1 MWCFVG
7 TTERLRRNLR
17 EMLKLLWW
25 IILKNRVQVVTIQF
39 SKFESEIQLKVP
51 HVGSVCSYSIPNLSY
66 LFLELQVNKRIIM
79 AILNF
84 VSLYWTIV
92 KMNELW
98 IESLCLWVRLCHK
111 PRGVAA
117 RVRLHRVCMK
127 CEVASSLLE
136 FLARNLAALA
146 VPSASAVQ
154 HMFHFTGT
162 ATYFILASTPT
173 PLNSYLS
180 LIHSSV
186 QILFMILLL
195 LSSPASLHCSTPSIT

>member
-1 MWCFVG
+1 M
-7 TTERLRRNLR
+7 
-17 EMLKLLWW
+17 
-25 IILKNRVQVVTIQF
+25 
-39 SKFESEIQLKVP
+39 
-51 HVGSVCSYSIPNLSY
+51 
-66 LFLELQVNKRIIM
+66 
-79 AILNF
+79 
-84 VSLYWTIV
+84 
-92 KMNELW
+92 
-98 IESLCLWVRLCHK
+98 WVRLCHK

-117 RVRLHRVCMK
+117 RLRLHRVCMK

-162 ATYFILASTPT
+162 ATYFILASSPT

-195 LSSPASLHCSTPSIT
+195 LSSPASLHCSTPSITWRFISARLKSDVGVALSAQPKWTIIIVTLYFTLVYSYS